1 MAAFNVLAASVNAF
15 LSFSIFSDQQDEAA
29 TIMKEI
35 LEEMDADKDKPGYFP
50 CENFTEAMLFI
61 WLQLI
66 ASFVT
71 DAVLESLWKMLKDEQ
86 FCLQQIP
93 SLQKM
98 KEWLK
103 LFGKKSQ
110 TLPTLALQE
119 KKIGWRHHALS
130 TTRRH
135 NRISFWP
142 SRVWERGFDQ
152 TTY

>member
-98 KEWLK
+98 KELLK
-103 LFGKKSQ
+103 AFWEKITNLADSCSSKREERRKK
-110 TLPTLALQE
+110 LNIFIALCDLLE
-119 KKIGWRHHALS
+119 KFDVATSRSIMQS
-130 TTRRH
+130 T
-135 NRISFWP
+135 
-142 SRVWERGFDQ
+142 Q
-152 TTY
+152 K